1 MPAERGALL
10 VAAKRSLRFTAV
22 LLVLSF
28 GLPVYLLENK
38 ASAQAADPS
47 VIGAWGAPFEMGVKG
62 IHSSVLPGGKV
73 LLFSYPFRS
82 VGSDA
87 YVWNPATGA
96 MTNVSIG
103 WNRDIFC
110 SGHSFLPDGRLFVTG
125 GHVHAGA
132 YGLGVRNN
140 DIYDPATGTFSP
152 APLLTEERW
161 YPTNVELP
169 NGRVLVFGGFK
180 NTNTSTKAVTVDSY
194 DPVANTITTLPS
206 TANRALGNYPRLHL
220 LPNGKIANTNVARTQ
235 LFDPAAN
242 TWTPSALTVN
252 GGRGESGGSVLLPGS
267 SRILS
272 FGGPGDA
279 SGADA
284 SSEIID
290 FSAPSPAWR
299 STGPMNIGRVWLNP
313 VLLPDGK
320 VLAVG
325 GGTGGA
331 YTNPV
336 LQSEMFDPA
345 TETWSLMAV
354 QQAPRVYHSTAI
366 LLPDGRVLSA
376 GHDNGSYQTKGEIY
390 SPPYLFKGP
399 RPTIG
404 AAPSTVNYGGRFT
417 VTTQDAASIARV
429 ALIRPGSVTHS
440 LHQDQRYVD
449 LSFTVTGGGTLD
461 IAAPADSRQAPPGD
475 YMLFL
480 VSSSGVPSV
489 AAWVKV
495 ATGSEPP
502 PPAITG
508 FTPTSGGVGTVV
520 DVSGS
525 RFSGASA
532 VTFNNVAASQFTVV
546 SDTRI
551 TATVPSGAT
560 TGRIRVTT
568 AGGTATSSTDF
579 TVTTPP
585 PPAAPYRD
593 AVMADQP
600 VGYWRLAETTGNALD
615 ETSNAAGGRYNGGV
629 TRGVPGALTNDANLA
644 ARFDGVD
651 DYVSVPDNGPMD
663 VGDTFTYEL
672 WFKRGA
678 TQGVTQRLLH
688 KGTGP
693 ATLGFG
699 VNNKVVLLP
708 GGIGVATTASSA
720 TAVVDQAWHH
730 LVATKNGA
738 DVHIYLDGVDVTAP
752 GTNTTMTT
760 STNALNIGRATTSS
774 AYTGADIDEVAI
786 YPVALSSARVLA
798 HYQAGRGG

>member
-1 MPAERGALL
+1 MN
-10 VAAKRSLRFTAV
+10 AKRSLRLAV
-22 LLVLSF
+22 VLIIVLGL
-28 GLPVYLLENK
+28 GLPGRLLDR

-47 VIGAWGAPFEMGVKG
+47 VVGSWSAPFEMGIKG
-62 IHSSVLPGGKV
+62 IHSSVLPGGEV
-73 LLFSYPFRS
+73 LLFSYPVRA

-96 MTNVSIG
+96 LTNVSLG
-103 WNRDIFC
+103 WSRDIFC
-110 SGHSFLPDGRLFVTG
+110 SGHSFLPDGRLFLTG

-132 YGLGVRNN
+132 FGLGVKNN
-140 DIYDPATGTFSP
+140 DIYDPASRTFSS
-152 APLLTEERW
+152 APLLSEERW

-180 NTNTSTKAVTVDSY
+180 NTKTSTKAVTVDSY

-220 LPNGKIANTNVARTQ
+220 LANGKVALTNVARTQ
-235 LFDPAAN
+235 LFDPATNA
-242 TWTPSALTVN
+242 WTPSALTVH

-267 SRILS
+267 NKVLS
-272 FGGPGDA
+272 FAGPGDT

-284 SSEIID
+284 TTEIID

-299 STGPMNIGRVWLNP
+299 STGSMNIGRVWLNP

-336 LQSEMFDPA
+336 LQSEMFNPA
-345 TETWSLMAV
+345 AETWSLMAA
-354 QQAPRVYHSTAI
+354 QQAPRVYHSTAV

-376 GHDNGSYQTKGEIY
+376 GHDNGSYQTKAEIY
-390 SPPYLFKGP
+390 SPPYLFRGP

-404 AAPSTVNYGGRFT
+404 AAPSSVGYGDGFT
-417 VTTQDAASIARV
+417 ITTPDASSIARV

-440 LHQDQRYVD
+440 LHQDQRHLD
-449 LSFTVTGGGTLD
+449 LSFTVTDGDTLSVT
-461 IAAPADSRQAPPGD
+461 APADSRAAPPGD

-489 AAWVKV
+489 AAWVEV
-495 ATGSEPP
+495 TAGSQPSPP
-502 PPAITG
+502 TITG
-508 FTPTSGGVGTVV
+508 FVPTSGDIGTAV
-520 DVSGS
+520 DISGTNLT
-525 RFSGASA
+525 GASA
-532 VTFNNVAASQFTVV
+532 VTFNNAAASQFTVV
-546 SDTRI
+546 SDTSI

-568 AGGTATSSTDF
+568 AGGSATSATDF

-585 PPAAPYRD
+585 PPVTPYRD
-593 AVMADQP
+593 AVMADGP
-600 VGYWRLAETTGNALD
+600 IGYWRLAETVGNALD
-615 ETSNAAGGRYNGGV
+615 ETGNAAGGRYNGGV
-629 TRGVPGALTNDANLA
+629 TRGVPGALASDANLA

-651 DYVSVPDNGPMD
+651 DHVSVPDNGPMD
-663 VGDTFTYEL
+663 VGDVFTYEL
-672 WFKRGA
+672 WVKRGA

-699 VNNKVVLLP
+699 TNNKVVLLP
-708 GGIGVATTASSA
+708 GGTGAIA
-720 TAVVDQAWHH
+720 TANSAMAIIDQAWHH
-730 LVATKNGA
+730 VVATKNGA
-738 DVHIYLDGVDVTAP
+738 DVHIYVDGVDVTAP

-760 STNALNIGRATTSS
+760 STNAMNIGRATTNT
-774 AYTGADIDEVAI
+774 AYAGADIDEVAI
-786 YPVALSSARVLA
+786 YPVALSSARVQA
-798 HYQAGRGG
+798 HYQAGRG

>member
-1 MPAERGALL
+1 MLL
-10 VAAKRSLRFTAV
+10 IV
-22 LLVLSF
+22 F
-28 GLPVYLLENK
+28 GFSLPVHLLDHK
-38 ASAQAADPS
+38 ASAQTADPS
-47 VIGAWGAPFEMGVKG
+47 VVGAWSPPFEMGVKG
-62 IHSSVLPGGKV
+62 IHSSVLPGGQV
-73 LLFSYPFRS
+73 LLFSYPVRS

-87 YVWNPATGA
+87 YVWNPATGD

-103 WNRDIFC
+103 WSRDIFC
-110 SGHSFLPDGRLFVTG
+110 SGHSLLPDGRLFVTG

-140 DIYDPATGTFSP
+140 DIYDPATRTFSP
-152 APLLTEERW
+152 APMLTEERW

-180 NTNTSTKAVTVDSY
+180 NTRTSAKAVTVDSY

-206 TANRALGNYPRLHL
+206 TANRAFGNYPRLHL
-220 LPNGKIANTNVARTQ
+220 LANGKIANTNVARTQ
-235 LFDPAAN
+235 LFDPATN

-267 SRILS
+267 SKILS
-272 FGGPGDA
+272 FGGPGDN

-299 STGPMNIGRVWLNP
+299 STRPMNIGRVWLNP
-313 VLLPDGK
+313 VQLPDGK
-320 VLAVG
+320 ILAVG

-345 TETWSLMAV
+345 TETWSLMAA
-354 QQAPRVYHSTAI
+354 QQAPRIYHSTAV

-390 SPPYLFKGP
+390 SPPYLFQGP

-404 AAPSTVNYGGRFT
+404 TAPSTVSYGGRFT
-417 VTTQDAASIARV
+417 ITTQDASSIARV

-449 LSFTVTGGGTLD
+449 LSFTVEGDTLD
-461 IAAPADSRQAPPGD
+461 VAAPANGREAPPGD
-475 YMLFL
+475 YMLFV

-489 AAWVKV
+489 AAWVEV
-495 ATGSEPP
+495 VSGSEPP

-508 FTPTSGGVGTVV
+508 FSPTSGDIGTVV

-525 RFSGASA
+525 GLSGASA

-546 SDTRI
+546 SDTHI

-568 AGGTATSSTDF
+568 AGGTATSATDF
-579 TVTTPP
+579 TVTAPP
-585 PPAAPYRD
+585 PPATPYRD

-600 VGYWRLAETTGNALD
+600 VGYWRLAETAGNALD
-615 ETSNAAGGRYNGGV
+615 ETSNAAGGRYFGGV
-629 TRGVPGALTNDANLA
+629 TRGVPGALASDANLA
-644 ARFDGVD
+644 ARFDGID

-678 TQGVTQRLLH
+678 NQGVTQRLLH

-693 ATLGFG
+693 ASLGFG
-699 VNNKVVLLP
+699 TNNKIVLLP
-708 GGIGVATTASSA
+708 GGIGATTTASSA

-730 LVATKNGA
+730 VVATKNGT

-760 STNALNIGRATTSS
+760 STNALNIGRATTNS

-786 YPVALSSARVLA
+786 YPVALSGARVLA

>member
-1 MPAERGALL
+1 MT
-10 VAAKRSLRFTAV
+10 AKRPLRFAAI
-22 LLVLSF
+22 LVIIF
-28 GLPVYLLENK
+28 GLGLSVQSPRK

-47 VIGAWGAPFEMGVKG
+47 VVGQWSAPFEMGVKG
-62 IHSSVLPGGKV
+62 IHSTVLPGGKV
-73 LLFSYPFRS
+73 LLFSYPVRS

-87 YVWNPATGA
+87 YVWNPTTGA
-96 MTNVSIG
+96 LTNVSLN
-103 WNRDIFC
+103 WARDIFC
-110 SGHSFLPDGRLFVTG
+110 SGHSLLPDGRVFITG

-132 YGLGVRNN
+132 YGLGVKNN
-140 DIYDPATGTFSP
+140 DVYDPASGTFSS

-161 YPTNVELP
+161 YPTNVTLP
-169 NGRVLVFGGFK
+169 DGRVLVFGGFK
-180 NTNTSTKAVTVDSY
+180 NTKTSTKAITVDSY
-194 DPVANTITTLPS
+194 NPVANTITTLPS
-206 TANRALGNYPRLHL
+206 TANRAFGNYPRLHL

-235 LFDPAAN
+235 LFDPATN
-242 TWTPSALTVN
+242 TWAASALTVN

-267 SRILS
+267 NKILS
-272 FGGPGDA
+272 FGGPGDTG
-279 SGADA
+279 GADA

-290 FSAPSPAWR
+290 FSSASPAWR

-345 TETWSLMAV
+345 TETWSLMAA
-354 QQAPRVYHSTAI
+354 QQAPRVYHSTAV

-376 GHDNGSYQTKGEIY
+376 GHDNGTMQTKGEIY

-404 AAPSTVNYGGRFT
+404 DAPSSVGYGDSFT
-417 VTTQDAASIARV
+417 VTSPDASSIARV
-429 ALIRPGSVTHS
+429 ALIRPGSATHS
-440 LHQDQRYVD
+440 LHQDQRHVD
-449 LSFTVTGGGTLD
+449 LSFTVTGDTLNVTG
-461 IAAPADSRQAPPGD
+461 PANGRQAPPGD

-489 AAWVKV
+489 AAWTEV
-495 ATGSEPP
+495 ASGSGPP
-502 PPAITG
+502 SPTITG
-508 FTPTSGGVGTVV
+508 FAPTSGDIGTVV
-520 DVSGS
+520 DISGS
-525 RFSGASA
+525 DLTGASA
-532 VTFNNVAASQFTVV
+532 VTFNNVAASQFTVA
-546 SDTRI
+546 SDTHI

-568 AGGTATSSTDF
+568 AGGTATSQTDF
-579 TVTTPP
+579 TVTAPP
-585 PPAAPYRD
+585 PPATPYRD
-593 AVMADQP
+593 AVMADSP

-615 ETSNAAGGRYNGGV
+615 ETGNAAGGRYNGGV
-629 TRGVPGALTNDANLA
+629 TRGVPGALSTDANLA

-651 DYVSVPDNGPMD
+651 DYVSVADNGPMD

-672 WFKRGA
+672 WVKRGA

-693 ATLGFG
+693 AALGFG
-699 VNNKVVLLP
+699 SNNRVVLLP
-708 GGIGVATTASSA
+708 GGTGATATASSA
-720 TAVVDQAWHH
+720 MTIVDQAWHH
-730 LVATKNGA
+730 VVATKSGA
-738 DVHIYLDGVDVTAP
+738 DVHIYVDGVDVTMA
-752 GTNTTMTT
+752 GANATMTT
-760 STNALNIGRATTSS
+760 SANALNIGRATTSS
-774 AYTGADIDEVAI
+774 AYIGADLDEVAI
-786 YPVALSSARVLA
+786 YPTALSSARVLA